1 MDMSCMW
8 DFSMAE
14 SNIPFSTC
22 QPVDFISNSW
32 CVCKKKT
39 HSERPNSRLSLFPK
53 QNDSCTEPEISSA
66 T

>member
-39 HSERPNSRLSLFPK
+39 HSE
-53 QNDSCTEPEISSA
+53 
-66 T
+66 